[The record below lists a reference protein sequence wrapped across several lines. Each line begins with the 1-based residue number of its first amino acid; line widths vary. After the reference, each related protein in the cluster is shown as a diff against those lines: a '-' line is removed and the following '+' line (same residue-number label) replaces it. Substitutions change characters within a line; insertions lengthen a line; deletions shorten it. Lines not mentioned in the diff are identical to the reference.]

1 MIVDGSFAVTE
12 GGLGIVAGYGDEVT
26 KPDGTFY
33 ASLTQG
39 SPTVV
44 ISRYAHV
51 VPSNPDEEWAE
62 IHPETFNKQ
71 LSLEETIR
79 KYGTPTRIARCPCNL
94 GLASGAQERTVLYH
108 WYGPMAIMTE
118 EDGKT
123 LAGMAFRLPL
133 LKEIYKEG
141 NNLLAVA
148 RRHLQDAP
156 DSSKPEAESAAP
168 PSSGTPG
175 GPTSLRPPAA
185 APAPSPAPAAPETPP
200 AASPPADPK
209 PADADSSE
217 LVWARIVLDFV
228 TPEINER
235 IKHFSELL
243 AGIPGVSSSDN
254 GLAAK
259 VAVEDEAMILGPIVA
274 KYGEGDHVETV
285 QEEVAYGRKDS
296 FVRHTYGPLS
306 LYVQKS
312 KDNVHYLSA
321 PLEWC
326 RQGLRAKAAEALK
339 EKGETPS
346 SGNDK
351 SSSMFPD
358 PASQEDVR
366 RIFGIGV
373 AVKPLPPEAVDTLRA
388 KAPEIAAGFS
398 DPEWGEY
405 KEDPTRKDGLWLV
418 ATVKKSLKLEEVVA
432 RAGQE
437 ESREIE
443 GDRTWHKYGWMYFGV
458 ISDEVKFVRVD
469 VLRMMAV
476 VQALAE
482 QEKAVSP

>member
-1 MIVDGSFAVTE
+1 
-12 GGLGIVAGYGDEVT
+12 
-26 KPDGTFY
+26 
-33 ASLTQG
+33 
-39 SPTVV
+39 
-44 ISRYAHV
+44 
-51 VPSNPDEEWAE
+51 
-62 IHPETFNKQ
+62 
-71 LSLEETIR
+71 
-79 KYGTPTRIARCPCNL
+79 
-94 GLASGAQERTVLYH
+94 
-108 WYGPMAIMTE
+108 
-118 EDGKT
+118 
-123 LAGMAFRLPL
+123 
-133 LKEIYKEG
+133 
-141 NNLLAVA
+141 
-148 RRHLQDAP
+148 
-156 DSSKPEAESAAP
+156 
-168 PSSGTPG
+168 
-175 GPTSLRPPAA
+175 
-185 APAPSPAPAAPETPP
+185 
-200 AASPPADPK
+200 
-209 PADADSSE
+209 

-235 IKHFSELL
+235 IKFLSELL
-243 AGIPGVSSSDN
+243 AGVPGFNSSDN

-259 VAVEDEAMILGPIVA
+259 VAVEDEAMSLGPIVA
-274 KYGEGDHVETV
+274 KYGEGDNVETV

-339 EKGETPS
+339 GKGETPS

-443 GDRTWHKYGWMYFGV
+443 GDRTWHKYGWIYFGV

-469 VLRMMAV
+469 VLRMLAV
-476 VQALAE
+476 VLALAE

>member
-62 IHPETFNKQ
+62 IHPETLNKQ

-94 GLASGAQERTVLYH
+94 GLASGAKERTVLYH
-108 WYGPMAIMTE
+108 WYGPLAIMTE

-156 DSSKPEAESAAP
+156 DSSKPKAESAAP
-168 PSSGTPG
+168 PSSG
-175 GPTSLRPPAA
+175 
-185 APAPSPAPAAPETPP
+185 
-200 AASPPADPK
+200 
-209 PADADSSE
+209 
-217 LVWARIVLDFV
+217 
-228 TPEINER
+228 
-235 IKHFSELL
+235 
-243 AGIPGVSSSDN
+243 
-254 GLAAK
+254 
-259 VAVEDEAMILGPIVA
+259 
-274 KYGEGDHVETV
+274 
-285 QEEVAYGRKDS
+285 
-296 FVRHTYGPLS
+296 
-306 LYVQKS
+306 
-312 KDNVHYLSA
+312 
-321 PLEWC
+321 
-326 RQGLRAKAAEALK
+326 
-339 EKGETPS
+339 
-346 SGNDK
+346 NDK
-351 SSSMFPD
+351 SPSMVPD

-366 RIFGIGV
+366 RVFGIGV
-373 AVKPLPPEAVDTLRA
+373 AVKPLPSEAVDALRA
-388 KAPEIAAGFS
+388 KAPEIAAGCS
-398 DPEWGEY
+398 NPEWGEY

-443 GDRTWHKYGWMYFGV
+443 GDRTWHKYGWIYFGV

-469 VLRMMAV
+469 VLRMLAV
-476 VQALAE
+476 VLALAE
-482 QEKAVSP
+482 QEKAASQ